1 MKPRL
6 SARLRLMPVVI
17 ALGAGLVLLK
27 TSGLVHEAQAAE
39 EVKKEEAAAH
49 APSSPADLAGPEDAN
64 ASPAEVDILSTLSK
78 RRNELDGRSRDLD
91 MRANLLAATEKRVDD
106 KIAQLKELQ
115 AQMTKLL
122 NQRDAE
128 QQTQVASLVKTYS
141 SMKAKAAADIFSNL
155 DDDVLVPVAQLM
167 KSDVLAPI
175 LAAMP
180 PAAAQRLTV
189 KLANRLM
196 LPKAPPA
203 PPAALAPEASL
214 AAPEGQITPAIQP
227 AAPQIQ
233 PAQKQA
239 ALTPAEQSKPLA
251 EKSTQHA
258 IPAAKADPKPVA
270 AAPKPVTPVKAEPAV
285 KADAKAAMPAKAEA
299 ADKIPATTAMEAKTD
314 APAEAA
320 TSSAPAAPP
329 AATIH

>member
-1 MKPRL
+1 MKPRFF
-6 SARLRLMPVVI
+6 SRLRLMPVVI
-17 ALGAGLVLLK
+17 ALGVGLVLLK
-27 TSGLVHEAQAAE
+27 TSGLVHEAQAE
-39 EVKKEEAAAH
+39 EVKKEDAAH
-49 APSSPADLAGPEDAN
+49 AAPNDPADLAGPEDAN

-122 NQRDAE
+122 NQRDTE

-214 AAPEGQITPAIQP
+214 TAPEGQITPAIQP

-239 ALTPAEQSKPLA
+239 ALTPAEQPKPAQLA
-251 EKSTQHA
+251 ST

-270 AAPKPVTPVKAEPAV
+270 SAPKPAIPVKAEAAV
-285 KADAKAAMPAKAEA
+285 KADAKAAVPVKAEAPDRVTTPVATEAKAEA
-299 ADKIPATTAMEAKTD
+299 P
-314 APAEAA
+314 EAA
-320 TSSAPAAPP
+320 ASSAPAAPP
-329 AATIH
+329 TATIH